1 MEHVSPLIIR
11 LNTLHQELA
20 AELQIIKTIAE
31 FEAIRNKFIGKQGSI
46 TIESKNIR
54 SLSLEEKRTVGT
66 IVQDIR
72 KKIEELIEHAQ
83 QELITRLQ
91 QEVELQKQFFDVTTY
106 NTDRL
111 ESSVHPYTR
120 VIQDIEDTFISMGFE
135 IINGIEVETE
145 FANFEALNI
154 PADHPARES
163 QDTFWL
169 NLPNKLLRTQTSN
182 VQIHMLQERKPPF
195 AITSMGRVYR
205 NEATDATHDYMFMQ
219 CELMVVDTKQSLSN
233 LFAITQELFRSI
245 FKNNELTLRIR
256 PGFFPFVE
264 PGIEVDIQCPFC
276 KSGCSICKRTTW
288 IEAGGAGLVHPNVL
302 DLCGVD
308 KDKYSGC
315 AFGFGLTRLV
325 MLKYGINDVRLLH
338 GCSLDFLKQF

>member
-1 MEHVSPLIIR
+1 
-11 LNTLHQELA
+11 
-20 AELQIIKTIAE
+20 
-31 FEAIRNKFIGKQGSI
+31 
-46 TIESKNIR
+46 
-54 SLSLEEKRTVGT
+54 
-66 IVQDIR
+66 
-72 KKIEELIEHAQ
+72 
-83 QELITRLQ
+83 
-91 QEVELQKQFFDVTTY
+91 
-106 NTDRL
+106 
-111 ESSVHPYTR
+111 
-120 VIQDIEDTFISMGFE
+120 MGFE

-154 PADHPARES
+154 PKDHPARES

-169 NLPNKLLRTQTSN
+169 NLPDKLLRTQTSN
-182 VQIHMLQERKPPF
+182 VQIHTLQEHKPPF
-195 AITSMGRVYR
+195 AITSLGRVYR

-233 LFAITQELFRSI
+233 LFAIVQELFRCI
-245 FKNNELTLRIR
+245 FKNNELKLRIR

-276 KSGCSICKRTTW
+276 QNGCSICKRTTW

-302 DLCGVD
+302 EVCGVD

-338 GCSLDFLKQF
+338 SCSLDFLQQF